1 MNDINL
7 LYVAIDAVS
16 VTLLVLLAAQLV
28 RQAPDYL
35 VALLV
40 SVVLLGVISYI
51 ISSRDDYGVLVDE
64 GYRLD
69 LGALHPLFN
78 ILRNATGGAFMLL
91 CHVIFRDTRAW
102 PRTLIALWFV
112 QIFLEEP
119 IHWLLG
125 NNPGSPTMQTL
136 LFEAAPAFLQTVF
149 LGFSLY
155 WMLSSHRADLVASR
169 RRARIL
175 IIVVYSL
182 QVVASL
188 AVERVAFGFGWVP
201 TPWQYPI
208 HVALIALGLPL
219 TVVLLMAS
227 MSPGTRFVLGGTQ
240 KSSPGDP
247 ITPLPDPQVE
257 DAARVRAA
265 FEEEVIYRR
274 PGLTVH
280 DLAQHLAL
288 PEYRLRNLIHEHM
301 GFRNFNALLHHYR
314 VEEVCSALQDP
325 AQNRT
330 PVLTLALSAG
340 YQSINPFNRAFREL
354 KATTPTA
361 YRRQAQNVVDSSNNA
376 PESANAKPS

>member
-182 QVVASL
+182 QDQDSDHRRVFPAGGGIARGGTGGIRFRL
-188 AVERVAFGFGWVP
+188 GPHPMAVP
-201 TPWQYPI
+201 YPRCPHRAGSAPDSGAAHGI
-208 HVALIALGLPL
+208 HVSGH
-219 TVVLLMAS
+219 
-227 MSPGTRFVLGGTQ
+227 
-240 KSSPGDP
+240 
-247 ITPLPDPQVE
+247 
-257 DAARVRAA
+257 A
-265 FEEEVIYRR
+265 FCAWRDTEVIARR
-274 PGLTVH
+274 P
-280 DLAQHLAL
+280 
-288 PEYRLRNLIHEHM
+288 
-301 GFRNFNALLHHYR
+301 HHTATR
-314 VEEVCSALQDP
+314 P
-325 AQNRT
+325 AGR
-330 PVLTLALSAG
+330 G
-340 YQSINPFNRAFREL
+340 
-354 KATTPTA
+354 
-361 YRRQAQNVVDSSNNA
+361 RRQSPRCVRRRSYLSPAGPYRSRPGSA
-376 PESANAKPS
+376 PGAAGVSPP